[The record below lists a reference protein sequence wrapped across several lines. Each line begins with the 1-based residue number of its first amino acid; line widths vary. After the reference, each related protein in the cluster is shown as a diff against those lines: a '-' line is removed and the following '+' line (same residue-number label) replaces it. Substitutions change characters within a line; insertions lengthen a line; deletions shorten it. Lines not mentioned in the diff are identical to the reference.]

1 MAQSANDRRR
11 INGPEE
17 SFPPVFD
24 DEDED
29 IELKTQRSRA
39 PGDIR
44 PIFLQPG
51 LISQA
56 NGSAYIET
64 EKTKIACA
72 VYGPRQSKTTTYS
85 EKGRLNVEVKFTPF
99 SCTRRRAPMRDA
111 EDRSIGVSIHQAI
124 VSSIRLELFPKSTI
138 DIFITIIEN
147 DGIEGC
153 IASGSLAA
161 STALA
166 DAGIEMLGLVASC
179 SAAIVEDVIQ
189 LDPSEAE
196 AQASSGT
203 VILSCMPALDS
214 ITSIWQ
220 SGQMT
225 SSIANEVP
233 QCIEQCHE
241 RCIDI
246 HSIVAQSLLEH
257 RRID

>member
-24 DEDED
+24 DDDED
-29 IELKTQRSRA
+29 TQLKTQRSRA

-138 DIFITIIEN
+138 DVFITIIEN

-179 SAAIVEDVIQ
+179 SAAIFGDDIR

-196 AQASSGT
+196 ARASDGT
-203 VILSCMPALDS
+203 VILACMPALDS

-220 SGQMT
+220 SGQM
-225 SSIANEVP
+225 SANLSLK
-233 QCIEQCHE
+233 CMRQCHE

-257 RRID
+257 RKID